1 MAYVALDLETTGL
14 DPERDVII
22 EIGAVKF
29 DQWRELNTFSTLVNP
44 SRSIPL
50 QITQL
55 TGITDDDVFKAPL
68 FSSIKADLI
77 DFVGND
83 TIIGHNVSFDLS
95 FLRQQRCLTRNAHI
109 DTFALATI
117 LMPHESRYSL
127 GKLMDSLGIVFESR
141 HRALDDARAS
151 MKLFL
156 ELKARAVDLPAQTLG
171 EINRAARGS
180 RWALGGIFQDAE
192 REQQRQ
198 GVGSSIGAQLRAKGL
213 LDASRPAFAR
223 TEIGEP
229 LIPVD
234 RRTVLDI
241 DLLAAM
247 LEEGGRFSETF
258 AGFEYRAQQ
267 VDMLRQVACA
277 FNQSR
282 HLLVEAGTGTG
293 KSIAYLLPAMYWAV
307 QNGER
312 VVISTNT
319 INLQDQ
325 LSSKDIPD
333 LQKLLPFEVRATVL
347 KGRTNYLCLR
357 RLALLQNQPGLDD
370 DHLRVLSRILV
381 WLPNTL
387 TGDQTELFL
396 PQESDWA
403 VWAQVSAD
411 ARTCTGSR
419 CPHFRKG
426 ECFFYRARRAAENAH
441 LIVVNHA
448 LLLSDVAADNRV
460 LPLYNYLIID
470 EAHHL
475 EDATTSQLGR
485 EIGRREISVLL
496 NQIAVGSERQP
507 GWADRALSACDG
519 RLPDQAM
526 NDLNATLHA
535 VIEDMRGCLD
545 LLAHLFDDLAAF
557 LVEYGDQKGPYD
569 HRLRLTHS
577 LRIQSDWMQ
586 VEMAW
591 DLLSGDLRSDLEGLG
606 RAVQILQDHDWAEI
620 PGYDDLLGDGLGLL
634 QQLGTVYA
642 QMESVL
648 LEPGADEITWL
659 RAQAKTSEI
668 SLCVAPLR
676 VGHLVERHLMWP
688 KEAVVF
694 TSATLCTDNDFN
706 FIKDRLGAY
715 DAEELAVGSPFDYP
729 SQVLLY
735 LPTDIPE
742 PNEPYYQKTI
752 NECLV
757 VLAQATQ
764 GRMLVLFTSYSQLK
778 NTSEAIGRP
787 LAERGITVYAQG
799 SGASR
804 SQLLENLRTVPRSV
818 LLGTRSFWEGVDV
831 PGEALSCVVMVK
843 LPFAVPSDPVFAAR
857 SEDMDDP
864 FMQYAVPDAI
874 LRFRQGFGRLIRTKT
889 DRGVVAVLD
898 KRVHSKRYGE
908 MFIHSLPPC
917 TTIKGGLAALAQ
929 QAARWIDEGPFEV
942 EGDAASTRPRAG
954 RKTVDNELEYVS
966 LDDDF

>member
-1 MAYVALDLETTGL
+1 MAFVALDLETTGL
-14 DPERDVII
+14 DSERDAII
-22 EIGAVKF
+22 EIGAIRF
-29 DQWRELNTFSTLVNP
+29 DQWRELDTFSTLVNP
-44 SRSIPL
+44 SRAVPL

-55 TGITDDDVFKAPL
+55 TGITDDDVFQAPL
-68 FSSIKADLI
+68 FSSIKAELI
-77 DFVGND
+77 AFVGSD
-83 TIIGHNVSFDLS
+83 TIVGHNVGFDLA
-95 FLRQQRCLTRNAHI
+95 FLRQQRCLNHNAHI
-109 DTFALATI
+109 DTFLLATI

-127 GKLMDSLGIVFESR
+127 GKLMESLGIVFESR

-156 ELKARAVDLPAQTLG
+156 ELKARAANLPIQTLC
-171 EINRAARGS
+171 EINRAAQGS
-180 RWALGGIFQDAE
+180 HWALSGVFQDAE

-198 GVGSSIGAQLRAKGL
+198 GAGSSIGAQLRAKGL
-213 LDASRPAFAR
+213 LEAGRPAFAR
-223 TEIGEP
+223 VEIGEP

-234 RRTVLDI
+234 RRSALDV
-241 DLLAAM
+241 DLLSAM
-247 LEEGGRFSETF
+247 LQEGGRLSEAF
-258 AGFEYRAQQ
+258 AGYEHRPQQ
-267 VDMLRQVACA
+267 VEMLREVARA

-293 KSIAYLLPAMYWAV
+293 KSIAYLLPAMYWAA

-325 LSSKDIPD
+325 LSGKDIPD

-357 RLALLQNQPGLDD
+357 RLALLQNQPALNDD
-370 DHLRVLSRILV
+370 QLRVLSRILV

-411 ARTCTGSR
+411 ARTCAGSR

-460 LPLYNYLIID
+460 LPQYNYLVVD

-485 EIGRREISVLL
+485 EIGRRDIAALL

-507 GWADRALSACDG
+507 GWADRAQTACAS
-519 RLPDQAM
+519 RLPDQAA
-526 NDLNATLHA
+526 NDLDATLQ
-535 VIEDMRGCLD
+535 VVVQDVQDCLGQLD
-545 LLAHLFDDLAAF
+545 HLFDDLAAF
-557 LVEYGDQKGPYD
+557 LAEYGGQKGPYD
-569 HRLRLTHS
+569 HRMRLTHS

-591 DLLSGDLRSDLEGLG
+591 DLLSGDWRKVLEELA
-606 RAVQILQDHDWAEI
+606 RAVQIVQDHEWAEI
-620 PGYDDLLGDGLGLL
+620 PGYDDLLGDGGGLL
-634 QQLGTVYA
+634 QQLGEMYA
-642 QMESVL
+642 QLESVL
-648 LEPGADEITWL
+648 LEPAADEITWL
-659 RAQAKTSEI
+659 RAQAKTNEI

-688 KEAVVF
+688 KEAVIF
-694 TSATLCTDNDFN
+694 TSATLRTDNDFN

-752 NECLV
+752 NECLIA
-757 VLAQATQ
+757 LAQATR
-764 GRMLVLFTSYSQLK
+764 GRMLALFTSYSQLK
-778 NTSEAIGRP
+778 NTNEAISRP

-874 LRFRQGFGRLIRTKT
+874 LRFRQGFGRLIRAKT

-908 MFIHSLPPC
+908 MFIQSLPPC
-917 TTIKGGLAALAQ
+917 TTIKGGLAALAP
-929 QAARWIDEGPFEV
+929 QATRWIDEGPFEV
-942 EGDAASTRPRAG
+942 EDGVAAGGHKTAG
-954 RKTVDNELEYVS
+954 NELEYVP
-966 LDDDF
+966 LDEDWV